1 MDAKIMVLDHKI
13 STEEVKMIEKNSL
26 FYMANL
32 YPEIGRLF
40 SFLDSNKTEAANN
53 AKMRALSIIDQIL
66 TFKDIKPA
74 GREEWSVI
82 KNFILGYD
90 KLDKYER
97 MILEKYAEPF
107 SYKFMSQFS

>member
-1 MDAKIMVLDHKI
+1 M
-13 STEEVKMIEKNSL
+13 EKNSL

-40 SFLDSNKTEAANN
+40 SFLDSGKVEAADN
-53 AKMRALSIIDQIL
+53 AKMRALGIVDKIL
-66 TFKDIKPA
+66 SFKDVKPA

-90 KLDKYER
+90 KLDTYER
-97 MILEKYAEPF
+97 SILEKYAEPF
-107 SYKFMSQFS
+107 SYKFMNQYTAFR

>member
-1 MDAKIMVLDHKI
+1 M
-13 STEEVKMIEKNSL
+13 EKGAL

-40 SFLDSNKTEAANN
+40 SFFDSNKIEAANN
-53 AKMRALSIIDQIL
+53 AKTRALKIVDNIL
-66 TFKDIKPA
+66 SFKDVKPA

-90 KLDKYER
+90 KLDPYER
-97 MILEKYAEPF
+97 NILEKYAEPF
-107 SYKFMSQFS
+107 SYKFMNQHIIAQ

>member
-1 MDAKIMVLDHKI
+1 
-13 STEEVKMIEKNSL
+13 MIEKDSL

-32 YPEIGRLF
+32 HPEIGRLF
-40 SFLDSNKTEAANN
+40 SFFDSKKIEAANN
-53 AKMRALSIIDQIL
+53 AKTRALGIVDQIL
-66 TFKDIKPA
+66 TFRDIKPA

-97 MILEKYAEPF
+97 NILEKYAEPF
-107 SYKFMSQFS
+107 SYKFMRQFS